1 MGFQVFFLEMEED
14 FIKGLKKGITFFT
27 WWGGEES
34 DVVFTT
40 IFHFDTFSFFSF
52 LNDSI
57 NRTKAAVPCQQI
69 ICDNDLMTDPSA
81 VYEPMYPAPPKAKIR
96 ILCFCFL

>member
-1 MGFQVFFLEMEED
+1 MLLCLSRTLHKKNTWNSNNGIPGIFFEMEED

-40 IFHFDTFSFFSF
+40 IFHFDTFSF
-52 LNDSI
+52 
-57 NRTKAAVPCQQI
+57 
-69 ICDNDLMTDPSA
+69 
-81 VYEPMYPAPPKAKIR
+81 
-96 ILCFCFL
+96 ILSTTIP

>member
-1 MGFQVFFLEMEED
+1 MLLCLSKTWIRKIPGIPTMGFQVFFSEMEED

-40 IFHFDTFSFFSF
+40 IFHFDTFSF
-52 LNDSI
+52 
-57 NRTKAAVPCQQI
+57 
-69 ICDNDLMTDPSA
+69 
-81 VYEPMYPAPPKAKIR
+81 
-96 ILCFCFL
+96 ILSTTIP